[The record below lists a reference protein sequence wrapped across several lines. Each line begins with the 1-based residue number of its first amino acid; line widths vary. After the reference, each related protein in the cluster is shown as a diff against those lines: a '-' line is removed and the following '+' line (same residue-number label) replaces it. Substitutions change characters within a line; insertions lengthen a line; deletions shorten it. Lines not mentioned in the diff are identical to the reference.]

1 MALSRSSVSVGS
13 VLLRRIGAPLA
24 VAAMA
29 AAIVAPSIANA
40 GTLQVRDEAM
50 LLSPSDR
57 ASLQSS
63 VAMYPFDVRILT
75 TNAFSDRMSFD
86 RYVGAQV
93 GSPNVVVVAVA
104 PAIRRTSVHFGT
116 GTRIGPQNWRAIE
129 DAGDPFFR
137 SGQWGMG
144 ISAIVGR
151 ASTFVGTG
159 PAYMPAQNQYNY
171 GGTVPPSQYRP
182 TGYRVST
189 TRERSGFPIGTVLC
203 LGIGAV
209 MIFGLFALARRAARG
224 ATGGYDGGYRSPGQP
239 GPFGGPGGP
248 GYNPG
253 YGPGYGAPGGV
264 SPVTAGIAGA
274 AVGGLA
280 GYAIGR
286 AVDDH
291 GHTETYTTTTYD
303 PPPSY
308 SSGDSYGG
316 SSYDAG
322 GSSSGWDSGGGDSG
336 GGGFDGGGGGDW

>member
-1 MALSRSSVSVGS
+1 MTLSRSTVSVGS
-13 VLLRRIGAPLA
+13 SLLRRIGAPLA
-24 VAAMA
+24 VAAVA
-29 AAIVAPSIANA
+29 AALVAPSVASA
-40 GTLQVRDEAM
+40 GTLQVRDDAM

-63 VAMYPFDVRILT
+63 VATYPFDVRVLT
-75 TNAFSDRMSFD
+75 TNAFSDRLSFD

-93 GSPNVVVVAVA
+93 ASPNMVVIAIA

-116 GTRIGPQNWRAIE
+116 GTRIGPQHWRAIE

-144 ISAIVGR
+144 VSAIAGR
-151 ASTFVGTG
+151 AATFVGTG
-159 PAYMPAQNQYNY
+159 PANM
-171 GGTVPPSQYRP
+171 PSQSQPQFNYRGAP
-182 TGYRVST
+182 PVGYRVST

-203 LGIGAV
+203 VGLGVA
-209 MIFGLFALARRAARG
+209 MIVGLVALARRATRA
-224 ATGGYDGGYRSPGQP
+224 ASGGFDGGYRTPGQP
-239 GPFGGPGGP
+239 GPFGGPSA
-248 GYNPG
+248 PG
-253 YGPGYGAPGGV
+253 YGPGYGPTYGAPTGGI
-264 SPVTAGIAGA
+264 SPMTAGIAGA

-286 AVDDH
+286 AMDDH

-303 PPPSY
+303 SPPSY
-308 SSGDSYGG
+308 GSGDSYGG

-336 GGGFDGGGGGDW
+336 GGGFDGGGDW